1 MPEVSVII
9 PVYKVEPYLG
19 RCVDSVL
26 AQTFT
31 DFELILVDDG
41 SPDNCGA
48 ICDEYAALDR
58 RIRVIHQENGGV
70 SKARN
75 SALDV
80 AVGKYIYF
88 CDGDDY
94 IEKKLLN
101 DAVQAM
107 DGYDVVVLNKE
118 DVDVNGCPVR
128 RATDYHGESDKWTIE
143 YRSGFIA
150 FDYFYWKIGGGV
162 TNKLFRKRIIEQNKL
177 RFPENAIIA
186 EDICF
191 TICYLLHSDSL
202 RCIPGVYYHYVVH
215 QGSTMAEQWN
225 VFNFDNNNEI
235 SKTILQHLHQC
246 KEQLMLKQY
255 YPVIHFGLMNN
266 VISRVKKNQ
275 PSLSLSDIRSSL
287 LDDIKDTGY
296 FLEQAR
302 AFVNSGRLFIRN
314 WSRGPI
320 NARMILS
327 EWSYYLNGNRLQLI
341 IMKIMFWLDR
351 AVKKL
356 RRLFSRPVRHVRSH
370 GKS

>member
-1 MPEVSVII
+1 M
-9 PVYKVEPYLG
+9 
-19 RCVDSVL
+19 
-26 AQTFT
+26 
-31 DFELILVDDG
+31 
-41 SPDNCGA
+41 
-48 ICDEYAALDR
+48 
-58 RIRVIHQENGGV
+58 
-70 SKARN
+70 
-75 SALDV
+75 DV

-94 IEKKLLN
+94 IEKELLN

-107 DGYDVVVLNKE
+107 DGYDVVVFNRE

-150 FDYFYWKIGGGV
+150 FDYFYWKI
-162 TNKLFRKRIIEQNKL
+162 
-177 RFPENAIIA
+177 
-186 EDICF
+186 
-191 TICYLLHSDSL
+191 
-202 RCIPGVYYHYVVH
+202 
-215 QGSTMAEQWN
+215 
-225 VFNFDNNNEI
+225 
-235 SKTILQHLHQC
+235 
-246 KEQLMLKQY
+246 
-255 YPVIHFGLMNN
+255 
-266 VISRVKKNQ
+266 
-275 PSLSLSDIRSSL
+275 SDIRSYL

-356 RRLFSRPVRHVRSH
+356 KRLFSRPVRHVRSH